1 MIKKIKN
8 YFKKRREQKK
18 QLILLA
24 FEYGLIFSQVAQ
36 EQKIEITPD
45 LSNKAELKVVGEFMT
60 QSPTRLSVDM
70 IPNILSVFDMDIN
83 KYNIKEVVCW
93 WGGGGSP

>member
-8 YFKKRREQKK
+8 YFKKRKEQKK

-45 LSNKAELKVVGEFMT
+45 LSNKAELMVVGEFMT
-60 QSPTRLSVDM
+60 QNPTRLSVDM
-70 IPNILSVFDMDIN
+70 IPNILSVFELDIS
-83 KYNIKEVVCW
+83 K
-93 WGGGGSP
+93 